1 MPPFKKGEKI
11 TDPEILER
19 LAKARQK
26 ALEKRQEKAQVK
38 KDNKL
43 LKDLKF
49 KKTQEENEELKEFV
63 NSNKK
68 DKEPEKEVVEV
79 RKKPKSKTYN
89 KKVPKKRIVYVSDN
103 ESSDESSEE
112 EVIVEKPKPKKSTPD
127 TNDEESTPPP
137 APIQKSERELHL
149 DKMFAR
155 CYGNSLY

>member
-112 EVIVEKPKPKKSTPD
+112 EV
-127 TNDEESTPPP
+127 
-137 APIQKSERELHL
+137 
-149 DKMFAR
+149 
-155 CYGNSLY
+155 